1 MSLPVILAIDGDA
14 DALRMIDDTLCDRY
28 GRDYRVECTAAP
40 DEARSLLERLVAEQ
54 ADVAL
59 VLASQ
64 WLDGTTG
71 TEILDLVRRLHPH
84 ARRGLLI
91 AWGDWGVPA
100 TGDAIYEAISHAR
113 IDHFVVRPTLPPDEL
128 FHHTVSGWLLEW
140 ADAQRVSPRTVNIIG
155 ESWSGR
161 AYELRELLEGCAL
174 PHTFS
179 LADSDGGRDLVAEA
193 GVGVGG
199 LPLVIFPNGA
209 VLRDPT
215 NVEIVEAAG
224 SRVEPPSSDTDL
236 LIIGAGPA
244 GLSAA

>member
-14 DALRMIDDTLCDRY
+14 DALRTIDDTLCDRY
-28 GRDYRVECTAAP
+28 GRDYRVECTGAP
-40 DEARSLLERLVAEQ
+40 DQARALLEQLVEEQ

-59 VLASQ
+59 VLAAQ

-71 TEILDLVRRLHPH
+71 TEILDDVRRLHPR

-100 TGDAIYEAISHAR
+100 TGNAIYEAISHAR
-113 IDHFVVRPTLPPDEL
+113 IDHFVVRPTSPPDEL

-161 AYELRELLEGCAL
+161 AYEL
-174 PHTFS
+174 
-179 LADSDGGRDLVAEA
+179 
-193 GVGVGG
+193 
-199 LPLVIFPNGA
+199 
-209 VLRDPT
+209 
-215 NVEIVEAAG
+215 
-224 SRVEPPSSDTDL
+224 
-236 LIIGAGPA
+236 
-244 GLSAA
+244 